1 MAYRK
6 LVIGCGNKR
15 KEGYINLDIRPLEG
29 VDVVRD
35 VLRGLPFDDDS
46 FTLVETENFMEHIPQ
61 AEVIFVMNEIWR
73 VLAVGGTAHHHIPL
87 VNTDNDWQDPTHLS
101 RWGVET
107 FAYFE
112 KDNKKNLYYNY
123 IKPWTINK
131 LEIQSPEPIALDVI
145 LQK

>member
-1 MAYRK
+1 MATRK
-6 LVIGCGNKR
+6 LILGCGDSPR
-15 KEGYINLDIRPLEG
+15 KEGYINLDIRNLPT

-107 FAYFE
+107 FKYFE
-112 KDNKKNLYYNY
+112 RGSKKNLYYGEM
-123 IKPWTINK
+123 IKPWTINS
-131 LEIQSPEPIALDVI
+131 LEADTRAIKVI